1 MNSQDKHARS
11 AVYGGLFGCLLGGI
25 AAWLLHTSI
34 VVGVIVGFV
43 VIAALVLHEPN
54 GGGSSRH

>member
-1 MNSQDKHARS
+1 M
-11 AVYGGLFGCLLGGI
+11 YGGLFGGLLGGVG
-25 AAWLLHTSI
+25 AWLLHTSI
-34 VVGVIVGFV
+34 MVGVIIGFV